1 MANNKEGYVN
11 THLSQR
17 FKDYIW
23 QGLLPISFLSNIF
36 PTIHPYMT
44 ILEVLIPENFGSP
57 AKWEHS
63 AFYG

>member
-11 THLSQR
+11 THLSQPLR
-17 FKDYIW
+17 LHLTRPPSDQF
-23 QGLLPISFLSNIF
+23 PFNIF

-57 AKWEHS
+57 AK
-63 AFYG
+63 